1 MVDIA
6 RPSQARKKKIRRA
19 LYIARPVAIL
29 YPMEGSPDA
38 SPVAGGGAYL

>member
-19 LYIARPVAIL
+19 IYGAVAI
-29 YPMEGSPDA
+29 A
-38 SPVAGGGAYL
+38 VVA